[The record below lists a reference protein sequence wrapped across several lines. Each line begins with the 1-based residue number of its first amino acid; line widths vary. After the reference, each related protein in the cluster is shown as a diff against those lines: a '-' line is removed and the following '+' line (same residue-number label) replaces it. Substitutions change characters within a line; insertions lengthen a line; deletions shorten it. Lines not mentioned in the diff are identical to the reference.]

1 MAIAGIPEV
10 IRDFNLYLTGKVA
23 ATVVFSVAL
32 LIVLSSYQVSWRVF
46 ASISTLLTLKTP
58 LSRDMIDAEK
68 YLFKSGI
75 ISPLPD
81 QTSEYICFIAGRVA
95 GQPVEFF
102 KGLPP
107 KDITRVKNKVSSF
120 FYGED

>member
-1 MAIAGIPEV
+1 MSNATEKTIVTATPETSVTESDTLIKFSKPYVFEGQTYTEIDLAGLE
-10 IRDFNLYLTGKVA
+10 NLTA
-23 ATVVFSVAL
+23 
-32 LIVLSSYQVSWRVF
+32 
-46 ASISTLLTLKTP
+46 
-58 LSRDMIDAEK
+58 RDMIDAEK

-102 KGLPP
+102 KKLSP

>member
-1 MAIAGIPEV
+1 MENEKVITIPAPAEQEAEPETLV
-10 IRDFNLYLTGKVA
+10 KFSRPYTFEGSTYREIDLDQMDSLSAQDMVA
-23 ATVVFSVAL
+23 AA
-32 LIVLSSYQVSWRVF
+32 
-46 ASISTLLTLKTP
+46 
-58 LSRDMIDAEK
+58 K

-81 QTSEYICFIAGRVA
+81 MTVEYICFIAGRGA

>member
-1 MAIAGIPEV
+1 MSNATEKTTVTATPETPAAESDTLIKFSKPYVFEGQTYTEIDLAGLE
-10 IRDFNLYLTGKVA
+10 NLTA
-23 ATVVFSVAL
+23 
-32 LIVLSSYQVSWRVF
+32 
-46 ASISTLLTLKTP
+46 
-58 LSRDMIDAEK
+58 RDMFDAEK